1 MSTALPSLAPSILN
15 YNLTS
20 KERLDLKKLVNE
32 SECENNTQSI
42 RELKHSKKILGDVCI
57 LEKMK
62 RERPVSLS
70 MEDFITECSQ
80 KAEFLHIHYPD
91 IFHKVLK
98 DEIDLRILSQLLRVL
113 NMIEEGQVDQHEG
126 SAMVG
131 KILKE
136 MYIDSAVRHGDN
148 LDKEHEHEKVKKEN
162 GRRINWLQYKAL
174 QSSKKEKKE

>member
-1 MSTALPSLAPSILN
+1 MSTLPSLASTTMN

-20 KERLDLKKLVNE
+20 RERLDLKRLVNE
-32 SECENNTQSI
+32 SECENNTQTI
-42 RELKHSKKILGDVCI
+42 RDLKHSTKILGDVCI

-62 RERPVSLS
+62 REKPLSLS
-70 MEDFITECSQ
+70 MEDFIVECSQ
-80 KAEFLHIHYPD
+80 KAEFLYIHYPD

-148 LDKEHEHEKVKKEN
+148 LDKEHETEKVKKED

-174 QSSKKEKKE
+174 QSSKKVKKE